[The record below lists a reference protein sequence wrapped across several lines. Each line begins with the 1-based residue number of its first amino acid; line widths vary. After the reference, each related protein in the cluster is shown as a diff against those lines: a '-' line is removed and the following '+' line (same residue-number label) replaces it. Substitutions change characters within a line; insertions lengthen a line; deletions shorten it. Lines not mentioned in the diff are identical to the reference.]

1 MKRFSKLLVLT
12 GMLLSLISCVTYTK
26 HPVPPGMDNGYIKIN
41 THPTKA
47 KIFIDG
53 VYYGTSPIQT
63 NVSWGEK
70 KEINIVAEPIYPN
83 QYPQNIYLPVPPVA
97 KSMTIYM
104 NVKPKRQYQPWER
117 QSQDN
122 DSLDFVQEP
131 QIIVE
136 REIIERSVAMI
147 LPVVFFDLDK
157 DNIKKSEQPKLEEVA
172 VIMNENKEYFLEIHG
187 YADEMGDKEYN
198 IDLSKRRADSVIEYL
213 VNKGV
218 KRNRLKMYIH
228 GEQVVLD
235 KNKRKLENKYARVVD
250 FKIFS
255 SKNVRRPKQTEKQ

>member
-1 MKRFSKLLVLT
+1 MTRIFNYLLVIAVILT
-12 GMLLSLISCVTYTK
+12 LMSCVTYTK
-26 HPVPPGMDNGYIKIN
+26 KPIPPGMDNGYIKIN

-63 NVSWGEK
+63 NISWGEK

-83 QYPQNIYLPVPPVA
+83 QFPQNIYLPVPPVA

-104 NVKPKRQYQPWER
+104 NVKPKQHFQPWER
-117 QSQDN
+117 QRE
-122 DSLDFVQEP
+122 DSDTLDFKQEP

-136 REIIERSVAMI
+136 REIIEKNIAMI

-157 DNIKKSEQPKLEEVA
+157 DNIKDSEKPKLEEVA
-172 VIMNENKEYFLEIHG
+172 AIMNENNEYFLEIHG
-187 YADEMGDKEYN
+187 YADEIGNKDYN
-198 IDLSKRRADSVIEYL
+198 IDLSKRRADSVIGYL

-235 KNKRKLENKYARVVD
+235 KNKKKLENKYARVVD

-255 SKNVRRPKQTEKQ
+255 SKNVRKNVK